1 MFVLL
6 NQFSFEWIAHVL
18 AVAVFRVLCCWSPR
32 FPVGGRLV
40 FHRLP
45 RVSCFFFGFMWSW
58 GEMRVVGEVLLV
70 KSSVLSGFG

>member
-1 MFVLL
+1 MFSPL
-6 NQFSFEWIAHVL
+6 QFFV
-18 AVAVFRVLCCWSPR
+18 CCVVGRR

-45 RVSCFFFGFMWSW
+45 RVSCFFFGFMWSC

-70 KSSVLSGFG
+70 KSSVLNGFG